1 MTNIIPNSNLP
12 VSSQPW
18 GREIQKRVEAI
29 QEQLSRQRVNSD
41 TADSQLQSSYK
52 RIDQTLNGLLGLGDA
67 GSPFSINADNI
78 NGGTIT
84 GILIR
89 SGTGG
94 QRVELE
100 EDRIALFS
108 DINELAAFIYGTTYF
123 GFGGAGMETKSGLAI
138 ESNGNIFLNTQLDDR
153 IEVTSGAL
161 SVPTYIEAGDV
172 QITSLA
178 AGGTTSASI
187 NNAGFVIR
195 TPSSTK
201 YKQDIEPLEVD
212 YEDLISL
219 EPKRFRLKKEAEA
232 DENARYY
239 AGFIAEEIAQTS
251 LTDFV
256 SYKTN
261 EDGAKEPDGVYYAEL
276 TTALLSAIKHQDE
289 LIKSLTARVE
299 DLENKD
305 RV

>member
-1 MTNIIPNSNLP
+1 MSTVFPNSNLP
-12 VSSQPW
+12 EPSQQW
-18 GREIQKRVEAI
+18 GKEVQKRVETLQSDLI
-29 QEQLSRQRVNSD
+29 RQKVNSD
-41 TADSQLQSSYK
+41 SVDSQLQSSYK
-52 RIDQTLNGLLGLGDA
+52 RIDETLNGLLGLGDA

-84 GILIR
+84 GVLLR

-94 QRVELE
+94 QRVEIE
-100 EDRIALFS
+100 EDGIALFS
-108 DINELAAFIYGTTYF
+108 DIDELAANIFGTTYMA
-123 GFGGAGMETKSGLAI
+123 FGGAGLDTKSGLQI
-138 ESNGNIFLNTQLDDR
+138 QSDGNMFLVTQLADSID
-153 IEVTSGAL
+153 VTTG
-161 SVPTYIEAGDV
+161 VFRVFTYIEAGDV
-172 QITSLA
+172 QVTSLSG
-178 AGGTTSASI
+178 GGTTSASI
-187 NNAGFVIR
+187 DNAGFVIR

-201 YKQDIEPLEVD
+201 YKQDIEPLEIN

-219 EPKRFRLKKEAEA
+219 EPERFRLKKEAEA

-239 AGFIAEEIAQTS
+239 AGFIAEEIAETS

-256 SYKTN
+256 AYKTN
-261 EDGAKEPDGVYYAEL
+261 EDGTKEPDGVYYAEL
-276 TTALLSAIKHQDE
+276 SAALLSALKKQDE